1 MSFHCARCYS
11 ELVYMNVS
19 PGYFGVCPEHDEDLY
34 MTEVE
39 WCCDYCGNTE
49 CSCKDPD
56 MNPDS
61 PFYGMVVQYGKFR

>member
-1 MSFHCARCYS
+1 MSFHCARCYT
-11 ELVYMNVS
+11 ELVYTNVS

-34 MTEVE
+34 KTEVN
-39 WCCDYCGNTE
+39 WCCDYCGNEE

-61 PFYGMVVQYGKFR
+61 PFYGQVL

>member
-1 MSFHCARCYS
+1 
-11 ELVYMNVS
+11 MNVS

-34 MTEVE
+34 KTEVE

-61 PFYGMVVQYGKFR
+61 PFYGMVL

>member
-1 MSFHCARCYS
+1 
-11 ELVYMNVS
+11 MNVS

-61 PFYGMVVQYGKFR
+61 PFYGQVLK

>member
-11 ELVYMNVS
+11 EIVYMNVS

-34 MTEVE
+34 KTEVE

-61 PFYGMVVQYGKFR
+61 PFYGMVL

>member
-1 MSFHCARCYS
+1 
-11 ELVYMNVS
+11 MNVS

-34 MTEVE
+34 KTEVS
-39 WCCDYCGNTE
+39 WCCDYCGNEE

-61 PFYGMVVQYGKFR
+61 PFYGQVLK